1 MEEFHYHRDCS
12 FVTLT
17 FSEENL
23 LKYRL
28 LAQEEI
34 KDETKCDIYLT
45 DNTAAKIAIR
55 HFLERVRKRT
65 GKSIKHWF
73 ITERGHTNTRRIHI
87 HGIIWASY
95 SQHGRGSS
103 RPGDLDLTKE
113 WKNGWTFNGEYVGE
127 KTITYVSKYITKNDT
142 DNIGFKGKICCS
154 PGIGKEYILSYNGL
168 RNKFRGKKTIETYRL
183 SNGKEI
189 GLPMY
194 YRNKIYT
201 EAERE
206 RLWMQLLD
214 KEERWVLGKKIDI
227 SHNGIWKW
235 DNAAEEGRRISKNAD
250 YQIPDFA
257 TDEWRIEY
265 FKRNNLVNSKKGFT
279 FAETKQQGYESSPRI
294 RSMRR
299 QEQENVNV
307 RDCRY
312 NNQERLQGRFDRPC
326 EETHQRLRN
335 GLLFHEMDR
344 ADHRRQGIY
353 TSLQTREFE
362 KTTIDNINIY
372 KNGNAGTNNTEKQLA
387 QGSRNMPQGSGNVGK
402 ALPRTENGTLQE
414 TERKSIEMLRNSNR
428 TGYEVIN
435 IDTGEI
441 YTKVEYTRIKNQ
453 LKTISYDKKSRKGTR
468 ADGSRY
474 TWYETIRFVRK
485 IGKDQLEM
493 EL

>member
-1 MEEFHYHRDCS
+1 MEEFHYHQDCS

-28 LAQEEI
+28 LAQEEL

-55 HFLERVRKRT
+55 HYLERVRKRT

-73 ITERGHTNTRRIHI
+73 ITERGHKNTRRVHV

-95 SQHGRGSS
+95 SQRGRGSNK
-103 RPGDLDLTKE
+103 PGDLDLTKE
-113 WKNGWTFNGEYVGE
+113 WKNGWTFNGDYVGE
-127 KTITYVSKYITKNDT
+127 KTITYVSKYITKNDK
-142 DNIGFKGKICCS
+142 DNKGYKGKICCS
-154 PGIGKEYILSYNGL
+154 PGIGKKYILSYNGL
-168 RNKFRGKKTIETYRL
+168 RNRFKGKKTIETYRL

-194 YRNKIYT
+194 YRNKIYSD
-201 EAERE
+201 AERE

-214 KEERWVLGKKIDI
+214 KEERWVLGKRIDI
-227 SHNGIWKW
+227 SNNGIWKW
-235 DNAAEEGRRISKNAD
+235 DNAAEEGRRISKNAG
-250 YQIPDFA
+250 YQIPDFT
-257 TDEWRIEY
+257 TDEWKKEY
-265 FKRNNLVNSKKGFT
+265 FKKQKLLNYTKSCIFANRNINTSITNHERSKSKLRHLQMHET
-279 FAETKQQGYESSPRI
+279 LAEHS
-294 RSMRR
+294 
-299 QEQENVNV
+299 NVGH
-307 RDCRY
+307 RD
-312 NNQERLQGRFDRPC
+312 NNGNHGILQKAD
-326 EETHQRLRN
+326 ELAWLRLRN
-335 GLLFHEMDR
+335 YRNTR
-344 ADHRRQGIY
+344 AGETNGENPDI
-353 TSLQTREFE
+353 QTERN
-362 KTTIDNINIY
+362 KASIIDNINIY

-402 ALPRTENGTLQE
+402 ALPRTENGMLQE
-414 TERKSIEMLRNSNR
+414 NERKSIEMLENSNR
-428 TGYEVIN
+428 TGYKVID

-474 TWYETIRFVRK
+474 TWYETKRFVQK
-485 IGKDQLEM
+485 VGKDQLEM
-493 EL
+493 EF

>member
-1 MEEFHYHRDCS
+1 MEEFHYHRECS

-28 LAQEEI
+28 LAQEEL
-34 KDETKCDIYLT
+34 KDEAKCDIYLT

-55 HFLERVRKRT
+55 HYLERVRKRT

-95 SQHGRGSS
+95 SQHGRGSN

-127 KTITYVSKYITKNDT
+127 KTITYISKYITKNDR

-154 PGIGKEYILSYNGL
+154 SGIGKEYILSYNGL

-235 DNAAEEGRRISKNAD
+235 DNAAEEGRRISKNAG
-250 YQIPDFA
+250 YKTPDFA
-257 TDEWRIEY
+257 TNKWKKEY
-265 FKRNNLVNSKKGFT
+265 FKRNNFVNLKICCNIAALNINNQNAWSNDKSKIQLENRRFQE
-279 FAETKQQGYESSPRI
+279 AETNGHLLQNLRHDGYHENWEGTHDDLGNGCSGNEIQKRFGPHRTDTNMEAGRI
-294 RSMRR
+294 
-299 QEQENVNV
+299 
-307 RDCRY
+307 
-312 NNQERLQGRFDRPC
+312 
-326 EETHQRLRN
+326 
-335 GLLFHEMDR
+335 
-344 ADHRRQGIY
+344 
-353 TSLQTREFE
+353 E

-372 KNGNAGTNNTEKQLA
+372 KNGNAGTNN
-387 QGSRNMPQGSGNVGK
+387 
-402 ALPRTENGTLQE
+402 
-414 TERKSIEMLRNSNR
+414 SNR
-428 TGYEVIN
+428 TGYEVVD

-453 LKTISYDKKSRKGTR
+453 LKTIGYEKKSRKGTR
-468 ADGSRY
+468 ADGSKY
-474 TWYETIRFVRK
+474 TWYETKRFVRK
-485 IGKDQLEM
+485 IGKDQFEM

>member
-1 MEEFHYHRDCS
+1 MEEFHYHKDCS

-28 LAQEEI
+28 LAQKEL
-34 KDETKCDIYLT
+34 KDETKCNIYLT

-55 HFLERVRKRT
+55 HYLERVRKRT

-73 ITERGHTNTRRIHI
+73 ITERGHTNTRRIHV

-95 SQHGRGSS
+95 SQHGRGSN

-113 WKNGWTFNGEYVGE
+113 WKNGWTFNGDYVGE

-168 RNKFRGKKTIETYRL
+168 RNRFKGKKTIETYRL

-194 YRNKIYT
+194 YRNNIYN

-227 SHNGIWKW
+227 SHNGTWKW
-235 DNAAEEGRRISKNAD
+235 DNAAEEGRRISKNAG
-250 YQIPDFA
+250 YQVPDFT
-257 TDEWRIEY
+257 TDEWKKEY
-265 FKRNNLVNSKKGFT
+265 FKKQKLLNYTKSCIFATENINTTNHERSKDKLRNVQVYEAL
-279 FAETKQQGYESSPRI
+279 AEHS
-294 RSMRR
+294 
-299 QEQENVNV
+299 NVGQ
-307 RDCRY
+307 RD
-312 NNQERLQGRFDRPC
+312 NNGNHGSLQKTN
-326 EETHQRLRN
+326 ELTWLRLRN
-335 GLLFHEMDR
+335 YR
-344 ADHRRQGIY
+344 NTR
-353 TSLQTREFE
+353 TRETDRE
-362 KTTIDNINIY
+362 DTNLQAERNKASIINNLNTY
-372 KNGNAGTNNTEKQLA
+372 KNGN
-387 QGSRNMPQGSGNVGK
+387 
-402 ALPRTENGTLQE
+402 
-414 TERKSIEMLRNSNR
+414 EMLENSNR
-428 TGYEVIN
+428 TGYEVVD

-441 YTKVEYTRIKNQ
+441 YTKVEYTKIKNQ
-453 LKTISYDKKSRKGTR
+453 LKTISYEKRSRKGTK
-468 ADGSRY
+468 ANGSVY
-474 TWYETIRFVRK
+474 TWYETKRFVRK